1 MYTHTQKKKISATF
15 SISKS
20 YFIMNIYLQAACIRN
35 QYILPTSLYKKA
47 LFIKKKK
54 TLEIK
59 RHPNNILSLQMRDLA
74 IYIYGL
80 KRHIFN
86 HTRAGRPTCL
96 PPKGEKAVFAVQ
108 TCYNYFFT
116 FLALFKR
123 QEMFTCTALF

>member
-1 MYTHTQKKKISATF
+1 
-15 SISKS
+15 
-20 YFIMNIYLQAACIRN
+20 MNIYLQAACIRN
-35 QYILPTSLYKKA
+35 RYILPTSLYKKKH
-47 LFIKKKK
+47 FKKK
-54 TLEIK
+54 TNLEIK
-59 RHPNNILSLQMRDLA
+59 RHPNNILSLQMREPA

-86 HTRAGRPTCL
+86 HTRAVRPTCL

-108 TCYNYFFT
+108 TCYNYFYT